1 MVVQGE
7 LGEDVI
13 VPWRARRVLCHGGFE
28 TGSFVV
34 LSRSRTCSRS
44 NGFDQSLI
52 RTCLIISPDAF
63 DVTSYPRFLF
73 CIWERGRKLW
83 ANPCQ
88 IRGFSL
94 RIALNDI

>member
-73 CIWERGRKLW
+73 VFGKEEGNCG
-83 ANPCQ
+83 Q
-88 IRGFSL
+88 ILAKSE
-94 RIALNDI
+94 DSH